1 MQGQCR
7 GPPERQGWAPHPQAA
22 ICGVRWASLLED
34 KAHMA
39 GRVGSVHQSKDG
51 KAYGFIIYDDAD
63 RACVYFGFSS
73 WHEADNAAR
82 QAQSLLI
89 TAMRC
94 VRR

>member
-1 MQGQCR
+1 MFGTARTLHGQAVPLVNRLGVATLR
-7 GPPERQGWAPHPQAA
+7 GG
-22 ICGVRWASLLED
+22 SLLGNHGG
-34 KAHMA
+34 HMA
-39 GRVGSVHQSKDG
+39 GRVGSVQQSRDG
-51 KAYGFIIYDDAD
+51 QSYGFVVYDEAD

-94 VRR
+94 LRR

>member
-1 MQGQCR
+1 MQGATGTAGVGAPSPGGHLCR
-7 GPPERQGWAPHPQAA
+7 PVGFAT
-22 ICGVRWASLLED
+22 ED

-39 GRVGSVHQSKDG
+39 GRVGSVQQSKDG
-51 KAYGFIIYDDAD
+51 KAYGFIIYDEAD

>member
-1 MQGQCR
+1 MDGQT
-7 GPPERQGWAPHPQAA
+7 
-22 ICGVRWASLLED
+22 
-34 KAHMA
+34 
-39 GRVGSVHQSKDG
+39 
-51 KAYGFIIYDDAD
+51 YGFVIYDEAD

-94 VRR
+94 LRR

>member
-1 MQGQCR
+1 MGDAGDHR
-7 GPPERQGWAPHPQAA
+7 NGRVAHRPPAA
-22 ICGVRWASLLED
+22 ISPCPVGFATGGQS
-34 KAHMA
+34 HMA
-39 GRVGSVHQSKDG
+39 GRVGSVQRSRDG
-51 KAYGFIIYDDAD
+51 KSYGFVIYDEAD

-94 VRR
+94 LRR